1 MPDPEIPPR
10 PEQTTPPP
18 KAKPQEPDAF
28 VLLVVPLKRFSMGQM
43 VITANAQAVLTPE
56 DVSMALARHSK
67 CDWGEV
73 CAEDA
78 KVNERGVLEQ
88 GIILSAYQ
96 SAKGVKFWVITD
108 PGHEVTTVLLP
119 EDY

>member
-1 MPDPEIPPR
+1 MPNPELPPR
-10 PEQTTPPP
+10 PSQTTPPSE
-18 KAKPQEPDAF
+18 AKPETPDAF
-28 VLLVVPLKRFSMGQM
+28 VLLVVPLRKFNLGQI
-43 VITANAQAVLTPE
+43 VITSNAQSVLTPE
-56 DVSMALARHSK
+56 DINMALTRHSR

-78 KVNERGVLEQ
+78 KVNERGVRDQ
-88 GIILSAYQ
+88 GMILSAYQ

-108 PGHEVTTVLLP
+108 PGHEVTTLLLP